1 LNDVQ
6 TGRRAISPPP
16 VRPGRRKAR
25 QITLAAIVAAF
36 AIATGFLFI
45 WPPHGMPAR
54 VDAIVLLDG
63 DGNRAPTALALA
75 AEHRARYLVISAP
88 GLPVNGTASCAA
100 PIPGVRIICFSPSP
114 ATTQGEA
121 RYTAMLVRRYHWTS
135 VAVVAIAP
143 QDIRARI
150 RFERCTNARIYVVD
164 APLKLTHWP
173 PEIIYQWLAT
183 IKAEV
188 FQRSC

>member
-1 LNDVQ
+1 LQ
-6 TGRRAISPPP
+6 IS
-16 VRPGRRKAR
+16 
-25 QITLAAIVAAF
+25 LAAIVAAV

-45 WPPHGMPAR
+45 WPPHGMPAH

-75 AEHRARYLVISAP
+75 AEHRTRFLLISTP
-88 GLPVNGTASCAA
+88 GLPANGTGSCA
-100 PIPGVRIICFSPSP
+100 PPVPGVRVICFSPSP

-135 VAVVAIAP
+135 VAIVAIAP
-143 QDIRARI
+143 QNIRARI
-150 RFERCTNARIYVVD
+150 RFERCTSARIYVVD

>member
-1 LNDVQ
+1 VQ
-6 TGRRAISPPP
+6 
-16 VRPGRRKAR
+16 VRPGRRKAL
-25 QITLAAIVAAF
+25 QLSLAAIVAAF
-36 AIATGFLFI
+36 AVATGFLFI
-45 WPPHGMPAR
+45 WPPHGMPSH

-88 GLPVNGTASCAA
+88 GLPVNGTASCA
-100 PIPGVRIICFSPSP
+100 PPVPGVRVICFSPSP
-114 ATTQGEA
+114 TTTQGEA

-135 VAVVAIAP
+135 VAIVAIAP

-150 RFERCTNARIYVVD
+150 RFERCTSARIYVVD

-188 FQRSC
+188 FQRTC